1 MKKSR
6 QKLCGLFL
14 NEHFDQFEKRQSEHE
29 THEIQLILKK
39 LEAMEQ
45 MEDSEGMRYNMTI
58 SIFEILEIFN
68 QKIPF
73 YETVWPFKEKER
85 IIFENR

>member
-1 MKKSR
+1 MRKFRHHFRKKFL
-6 QKLCGLFL
+6 KKTTENIFCGLFL

-58 SIFEILEIFN
+58 FHFGN
-68 QKIPF
+68 F
-73 YETVWPFKEKER
+73 RNF
-85 IIFENR
+85 